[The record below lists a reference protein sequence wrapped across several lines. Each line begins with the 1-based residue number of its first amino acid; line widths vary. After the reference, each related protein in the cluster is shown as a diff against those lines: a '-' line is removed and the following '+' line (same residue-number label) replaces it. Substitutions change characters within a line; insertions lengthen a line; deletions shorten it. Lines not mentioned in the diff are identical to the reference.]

1 MVSPVGK
8 AGTSTAR
15 TAACAARV
23 KPFCPIIV
31 IIVALSACDAMSRG
45 APHRGTPVVVD
56 DTMLRYPDSSTLA
69 PGAGSLAF
77 IGQLEADK
85 AAPFV
90 IIAAHGCEA
99 CGAPDA
105 VLVRAPAS
113 GRVTPGDTRG
123 EHPYPGRALD
133 ADGAVRAYARVFWGQ
148 CMPQRPSGV
157 ISFRTEYGWPGDEP
171 LREVRISEAH
181 GDSLIDWRAVAEV
194 RALAATLQQV
204 RTRRCSELPARDQVA
219 AP

>member
-1 MVSPVGK
+1 
-8 AGTSTAR
+8 
-15 TAACAARV
+15 
-23 KPFCPIIV
+23 
-31 IIVALSACDAMSRG
+31 MSRG

-69 PGAGSLAF
+69 PGAGSLTF
-77 IGQLEADK
+77 IGQLEAGN

-99 CGAPDA
+99 CGGPDA

-171 LREVRISEAH
+171 LHEVRISEVH

-204 RTRRCSELPARDQVA
+204 RSRRCSELPARDQVA